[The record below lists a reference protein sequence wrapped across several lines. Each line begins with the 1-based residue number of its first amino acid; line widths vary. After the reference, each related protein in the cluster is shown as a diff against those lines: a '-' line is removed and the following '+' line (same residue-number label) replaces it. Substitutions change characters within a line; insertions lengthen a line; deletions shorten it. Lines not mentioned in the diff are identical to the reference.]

1 MALGTGGRTITK
13 VDTGV
18 IKDGTLTLSK
28 FATTGTASATTVLYG
43 NMAWASGSP
52 SGKRDFTDT
61 NATPSAGDVWYE
73 SGQLKFAVTPTG
85 LAGVWSTAGAISQ
98 TLVKPSCA
106 GTWAAGLK
114 MGGMTGWDE
123 GTQSGVT
130 EEYNGASWS
139 TSGSLQTARS
149 SMTRAG
155 TQSAALCA
163 GGSNYGGS
171 SGSYSMNN
179 SEEYDG
185 TSWASGNN
193 LATGTQDTEGDGTQS
208 AAWCAGG
215 YQNSNNATNTQIYDG
230 TSWANQGGTLNT
242 GRQYCNGCGT
252 TSAGLIV
259 AGRHDYTNTTEEW
272 DGTSWSY
279 GANVAFHLWK
289 SGVFGT
295 ATAAVSAT
303 GQSGGSSPSGKIAG
317 TQEYDGTT
325 WTNSSNVL
333 LPRMTTGLGSQSVG
347 LIIGGESA
355 ASGNTGVN
363 AVEEWNKGQ
372 FTWSLA

>member
-61 NATPSAGDVWYE
+61 NSTPSAGDVWYE

-123 GTQSGVT
+123 GTQSNKT
-130 EEYNGASWS
+130 EEYDGTSW
-139 TSGSLQTARS
+139 TAGGNLNTARS

-155 TQSAALCA
+155 TQSATMCG

-179 SEEYDG
+179 CEEYNG
-185 TSWASGNN
+185 TAWSNVNN
-193 LATGTQDTEGDGTQS
+193 LLRGVQDTEGDGTQT
-208 AAWCAGG
+208 AAWSCGG
-215 YQNSNNATNTQIYDG
+215 YQHPNNNPTNSMNYDG
-230 TSWANQGGTLNT
+230 TTWTGGGTLNT
-242 GRQYCNGCGT
+242 GRQYCNGCGLQT
-252 TSAGLIV
+252 AGLIV
-259 AGRHDYTNTTEEW
+259 AGRHDYSATVEEY
-272 DGTSWSY
+272 DGTSWSA
-279 GANVAFHLWK
+279 GANVHTALWK
-289 SGVFGT
+289 SAVFGCLLYT
-295 ATAAVSAT
+295 
-303 GQSGGSSPSGKIAG
+303 SPS
-317 TQEYDGTT
+317 
-325 WTNSSNVL
+325 
-333 LPRMTTGLGSQSVG
+333 PRDRG
-347 LIIGGESA
+347 
-355 ASGNTGVN
+355 
-363 AVEEWNKGQ
+363 
-372 FTWSLA
+372 